1 MDDRIERKIDK
12 IAEHIGNIDVTL
24 AKQEVTLTEHIRR
37 TSLLEKK
44 MEPVEKHVNM
54 VHGVLKAIA
63 ALGTVV
69 GIVHAILKFKG
80 L

>member
-12 IAEHIGNIDVTL
+12 IADHIGNIDVTL
-24 AKQEVTLTEHIRR
+24 AKQEVTLADHIRR
-37 TSLLEKK
+37 TELLEEK
-44 MEPVEKHVNM
+44 MSPVEKHVNM

-63 ALGTVV
+63 AIGTIV
-69 GIVHAILKFKG
+69 GIVHGILKLKG